1 MRSLNAD
8 EVRWL
13 RVRAQGLAGDG
24 IGVSDGLEPAAGADA
39 DGDGNGNA
47 NANANAPKAAT
58 RAVTTATRTA
68 AALQAQAAAPLRLQV
83 WSRTHGLHAADVDAA
98 VAEAAVVRT
107 WLMRGTIHMVAADD
121 LRAFLA
127 VLGPV
132 NLRADRRRRE
142 QLGLSDQ
149 LCARAMDA
157 LPQILAGGRALTRA
171 EIVVELAGHG
181 VVVDLKSQQPPHLL
195 AFAANSALI
204 CRGPDAARD
213 EPTYVLLDDWLASA
227 GASPPHEP
235 GPGPDRETALARLA
249 ERYFAAYGP
258 ATTADLAAWSGLS
271 AADAKAAVALVR
283 DSLEEVEHDGQ
294 RLLLPHGT
302 DPADPADSAARAES
316 ADRADS
322 AARAKSADRADPADL
337 ADPTARAK
345 SADRA
350 NPAARADP
358 ADPTARAKSADRAA
372 RADPAARAARATP
385 TTPTT
390 PTPPQNP
397 HRLLA
402 RFDPYLL
409 GHRSRDL
416 ILAPAFA
423 KRVNAGGG
431 MIAQTM
437 LAGGRVVGTWKPNL
451 LQPFEDLPPGAAEA
465 WQREMDSAA
474 AF

>member
-1 MRSLNAD
+1 MRSLSAD

-13 RVRAQGLAGDG
+13 RVRAQGLAGG
-24 IGVSDGLEPAAGADA
+24 GVGVEPASHAV
-39 DGDGNGNA
+39 
-47 NANANAPKAAT
+47 AA
-58 RAVTTATRTA
+58 AVRTA
-68 AALQAQAAAPLRLQV
+68 AALQAQAAGPVRLQV
-83 WSRTHGLHAADVDAA
+83 WSRTHGLRAADVDAA

-107 WLMRGTIHMVAADD
+107 WLMRGTIHLVAAGD

-132 NLRADRRRRE
+132 NLRAGRRRRE
-142 QLGLSDQ
+142 QLGLSEQ

-157 LPQILAGGRALTRA
+157 LPKILTGGRALTRA
-171 EIVVELAGHG
+171 EIVAELAGHG
-181 VVVDLKSQQPPHLL
+181 VVLDLKSQQPPHLL
-195 AFAANSALI
+195 GFAANSALI

-213 EPTYVLLDDWLASA
+213 EPTYVLLDDWLKPAA
-227 GASPPHEP
+227 LPDHDRN
-235 GPGPDRETALARLA
+235 PDRETALTRLA

-258 ATTADLAAWSGLS
+258 ATAADLAAWSGLP

-294 RLLLPHGT
+294 RLLLPRGT
-302 DPADPADSAARAES
+302 DTGAE
-316 ADRADS
+316 
-322 AARAKSADRADPADL
+322 
-337 ADPTARAK
+337 
-345 SADRA
+345 
-350 NPAARADP
+350 
-358 ADPTARAKSADRAA
+358 
-372 RADPAARAARATP
+372 
-385 TTPTT
+385 TT

-397 HRLLA
+397 HRLLP

-437 LAGGRVVGTWKPNL
+437 LDAGRVVGTWKPNL
-451 LQPFEDLPPGAAEA
+451 LEPFEDLPPAAAEA